1 MLNVGG
7 NSKAIAIPAHY
18 DAWAHLLLDIDP
30 AAEPD
35 VLCDARKLTTLA
47 PRTFDAVY
55 CSHNLEHYYK
65 HDVRSVLRGFLHV
78 LKDDGFAEIR
88 VPDLRSVMERCI
100 VEGLDVEDVLYDSAS
115 GPITVCDVLYGF
127 GKQIESSGV
136 DFFAHKTGFTARS
149 LKAALE
155 HAGFEHVFIAE
166 RKSIYEVAALAF
178 KQPPAPW
185 HVELLADIWQFDLL
199 SDPTQVESLPDIDAT
214 VDSEE
219 VTRLCDEASEHLEAA
234 RFPQALE
241 LLTKA
246 RQIAPR
252 SALVQ
257 YRLALYHA
265 DRGELR
271 EALDAI
277 DASLR
282 AAPQNAKAHNNRG
295 SILLRVNRS
304 AGAEA
309 AFRHAIELDPTLAP
323 PYLNLGSI
331 LEYRGAKD
339 EAIGVYEQ
347 AIARGLDR
355 DTFEQC
361 RAVAASSRTRA
372 SPESWV
378 RTTFDNFAPGFDAH
392 LRELRY
398 RMPEEIARLLGARAT
413 EVLDILD
420 LGCGTG
426 LCGVALR
433 NQKRRLVGVD
443 LSPKM
448 LHYAADRGVYD
459 ETHVGEV
466 HAFMRA
472 TPDASF
478 DAIVAADVFI
488 YIGAL
493 DELFEHAA
501 RILRPGGWFAFSTEE
516 WPTATTRFATP
527 AATHNPGPMWKGWPP
542 PTFASATPRRR

>member
-1 MLNVGG
+1 
-7 NSKAIAIPAHY
+7 
-18 DAWAHLLLDIDP
+18 
-30 AAEPD
+30 
-35 VLCDARKLTTLA
+35 
-47 PRTFDAVY
+47 
-55 CSHNLEHYYK
+55 
-65 HDVRSVLRGFLHV
+65 
-78 LKDDGFAEIR
+78 
-88 VPDLRSVMERCI
+88 MERCV

-149 LKAALE
+149 LRAALE

-199 SDPTQVESLPDIDAT
+199 PDPTQVESLPDIDAT
-214 VDSEE
+214 VDSAE

-295 SILLRVNRS
+295 SILLRINRS

-309 AFRHAIELDPTLAP
+309 AFRRAIELDPTLAP

-378 RTTFDNFAPGFDAH
+378 RTTFDNFAPGFDSH

-448 LHYAADRGVYD
+448 LHYAADRGSTTRRTSARSMRSCVRPP
-459 ETHVGEV
+459 THRSTPSWRPTSSFTS
-466 HAFMRA
+466 ARSTSSSSTRRA
-472 TPDASF
+472 SCAPEAGS
-478 DAIVAADVFI
+478 
-488 YIGAL
+488 
-493 DELFEHAA
+493 
-501 RILRPGGWFAFSTEE
+501 RSPRRR
-516 WPTATTRFATP
+516 WPTATTRSATP

-542 PTFASATPRRR
+542 PTFASATPRRAVIRLERDNAIGGRMYLLQKTAGQ